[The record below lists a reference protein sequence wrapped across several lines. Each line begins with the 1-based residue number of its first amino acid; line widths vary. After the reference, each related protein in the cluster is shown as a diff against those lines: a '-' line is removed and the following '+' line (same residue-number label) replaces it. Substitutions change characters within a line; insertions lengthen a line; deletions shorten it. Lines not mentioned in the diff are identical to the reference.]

1 MLQHKLQPPSLS
13 PLPPPVT
20 LVDAE
25 RSDCFAKP
33 PITIHM
39 APMALVE
46 EAIPPLPN
54 EGILPPPSKHIT
66 AQQTLESAVTDRLS
80 DDLPAAK
87 HDERQDINVPLRTI
101 PAYSPRKLRVITIGA
116 GFSAMIFAQKLRYRH
131 PEVASNVDHTIYEMR
146 SQVGGTWLANHYPG
160 VQCDVP
166 AHVYAFPFDPNP
178 EWNRFY
184 ATGPEIY
191 EYFVRT
197 VKKWDLDRDVV
208 LDTRVTGAYWEEA
221 RSQWRVTTEKAGNV
235 HEEYAD
241 ILISA
246 QGFLNTWKW
255 PDIAGID
262 DFLGH
267 KVHSASWDHSYDY
280 SNKRIAIIGNG
291 SSGIQIL
298 PELAKLPG
306 TQITSYQRSPT
317 WVYSRHDVTR
327 RLTGKTDS
335 DNNPPYSEEEKRR
348 FRTDRKAHKAYRKL
362 LIDRTNRGFRL
373 VSSPSGK
380 FLRRLIHASSLS
392 KGRRRIR
399 KASSGLETRWHRSS
413 NTTQSYARS

>member
-1 MLQHKLQPPSLS
+1 
-13 PLPPPVT
+13 
-20 LVDAE
+20 
-25 RSDCFAKP
+25 
-33 PITIHM
+33 M

-54 EGILPPPSKHIT
+54 EGILPLATKHMT
-66 AQQTLESAVTDRLS
+66 AQQTLDSTVIDRS
-80 DDLPAAK
+80 SEPAPVAK
-87 HDERQDINVPLRTI
+87 HDELPDIDVPLRTI

-166 AHVYAFPFDPNP
+166 AHIYAFPFDPNP

-184 ATGPEIY
+184 ATGPEIH

-235 HEEYAD
+235 HEEHAD

-255 PDIAGID
+255 PDIPGID
-262 DFLGH
+262 DFVGH

-280 SNKRIAIIGNG
+280 SNKKIAVIGNG

-327 RLTGKTDS
+327 RLTGKTDG

-373 VSSPSGK
+373 VSPSSRRK
-380 FLRRLIHASSLS
+380 KTRLIHVSSLL
-392 KGRRRIR
+392 RDRWRTR
-399 KASSGLETRWHRSS
+399 KASSGLGNRWHRSS
-413 NTTQSYARS
+413 TMTKNCARN